1 MILSE
6 TLTPLLLY
14 HSIMKRREAVALCGL
29 TMAGLDQV
37 RSSEQTQSPKDAKRM
52 NRTLIIGA
60 GLSGL
65 AAAQKLQAAGHE
77 VIVLEGRDRIG
88 GRIWTSTRW
97 PELPLDLG
105 ASWIHGVKGNPITIL
120 ADRIQAKR
128 IATSY
133 DSAIVYDVEGEPLDD
148 EAEDALEDLR
158 EQLFERLEKAQDKD
172 NDRSVRSV
180 AEKLLED
187 LDDDDPETERLLNFV
202 LSGNIEQEYAG
213 SAEELSAHW
222 YDSAKHYPGDDA
234 LFPSGFQVIT
244 KHLSEGLRIETGQF
258 VQEIH
263 WQETPVRVVTKS
275 QEFTADRV
283 IVTLPLGVLKAG
295 NVRFVPAL
303 PKSKQTAIATLGMG
317 VLNKCYLRFPEVFW
331 PDDVD
336 WLEYIAEDHG
346 EWTEWVSFARTMDQ
360 PVLLGFNAGTR
371 GREIEALTDEQ
382 IVESAMQTLRTL
394 YGDDIPEP
402 TDFQITR
409 WASDPFARG
418 SYSFCSVGSTPQVR
432 RELARSLDGK
442 LFFAGEATNVNYY
455 GTADGAYQSG
465 LRAADEVLNG

>member
-1 MILSE
+1 
-6 TLTPLLLY
+6 
-14 HSIMKRREAVALCGL
+14 
-29 TMAGLDQV
+29 MAGLDPV
-37 RSSEQTQSPKDAKRM
+37 GSSLRAEAAQGAKRM
-52 NRTLIIGA
+52 NRILIIGA

-105 ASWIHGVKGNPITIL
+105 ASWIHGVKGNPITSL

-128 IATSY
+128 ITTSY
-133 DSAIVYDVEGEPLDD
+133 DSAMVYDANGDPLDD
-148 EAEDALEDLR
+148 EAEERLEEIR
-158 EQLFERLEKAQDKD
+158 EQLFERLKKAQDQDKD
-172 NDRSVRSV
+172 VSVRSV
-180 AEKLLED
+180 AEKVLDELG
-187 LDDDDPETERLLNFV
+187 DDDETQRYLNFV

-213 SAEELSAHW
+213 RAEELSAHW
-222 YDSAKHYPGDDA
+222 YDSAKHYPGNDA
-234 LFPSGFQVIT
+234 LFPGGFHVIT
-244 KHLSEGLRIETGQF
+244 KHLADGLKIETSQE

-263 WQETPVRVVTKS
+263 WQDTPVRVVTKK
-275 QEFTADRV
+275 QEFAADRV

-295 NVRFVPAL
+295 NVRFVPPL
-303 PKSKQTAIATLGMG
+303 PQKKQKAIAGLGMG

-331 PDDVD
+331 PNDVD
-336 WLEYIAEDHG
+336 WLEYIADEHG
-346 EWTEWVSFARTMDQ
+346 EWTEWVSFVRTMGQ

-382 IVESAMQTLRTL
+382 IVENAMQTLRTL
-394 YGDDIPEP
+394 YGNDIPEP

-409 WASDPFARG
+409 WASDPFACG
-418 SYSFCSVGSTPQVR
+418 SYSFCSLGSTPEMR
-432 RELARSLDGK
+432 RELARALDGK
-442 LFFAGEATNVNYY
+442 LFFAGEATSVDYY

-465 LRAADEVLNG
+465 LRVAEEISHSPRH

>member
-1 MILSE
+1 M
-6 TLTPLLLY
+6 T
-14 HSIMKRREAVALCGL
+14 
-29 TMAGLDQV
+29 
-37 RSSEQTQSPKDAKRM
+37 
-52 NRTLIIGA
+52 RTLIIGA

-105 ASWIHGVKGNPITIL
+105 ASWIHGVKGNPITSL

-133 DSAIVYDVEGEPLDD
+133 DSAIVYDNEGEPLDD
-148 EAEDALEDLR
+148 DAEETLEDLR
-158 EQLFERLEKAQDKD
+158 EQLFGRLKKAQDKD
-172 NDRSVRSV
+172 GDQSVRHV

-187 LDDDDPETERLLNFV
+187 LDDDDPETERLINFV

-222 YDSAKHYPGDDA
+222 YDSAKHYPGNDA
-234 LFPSGFQVIT
+234 LFPSGFHVIT
-244 KHLSEGLRIETGQF
+244 KHLADGLNIETSQA

-263 WQETPVRVVTKS
+263 WQETPVRVVSHK
-275 QEFTADRV
+275 QEFAADRV

-295 NVRFVPAL
+295 SVRFVPPL
-303 PKSKQTAIATLGMG
+303 PEKKQKAIATLGMG
-317 VLNKCYLRFPEVFW
+317 VLNKCYLRFPHVFW

-336 WLEYIAEDHG
+336 WLEYIADEHG
-346 EWTEWVSFARTMDQ
+346 EWTEWVSFVRTTGQ
-360 PVLLGFNAGTR
+360 PVLLGFNAGAR
-371 GREIEALTDEQ
+371 GHEIEAWSDEQ
-382 IVESAMQTLRTL
+382 IVESAMQTLRII
-394 YGDDIPEP
+394 YGDNIPEP

-418 SYSFCSVGSTPQVR
+418 SYSFCSLGSTPQMR
-432 RELARSLDGK
+432 RELARPLDRK
-442 LFFAGEATNVNYY
+442 LFFAGEATSVDYY

-465 LRAADEVLNG
+465 LRVAEEVVLSLRR

>member
-1 MILSE
+1 
-6 TLTPLLLY
+6 
-14 HSIMKRREAVALCGL
+14 MKRRDALALCGL
-29 TMAGLDQV
+29 TMAGLEPV
-37 RSSEQTQSPKDAKRM
+37 QSAEPNESRDEKERM
-52 NRTLIIGA
+52 DRILIIGA

-65 AAAQKLQAAGHE
+65 AAAQQLMVAGHE
-77 VIVLEGRDRIG
+77 VVVLEGRDRIG

-105 ASWIHGVKGNPITIL
+105 ASWIHGVKGNPITSL

-133 DSAIVYDVEGEPLDD
+133 DSAIVYDVDGEPLDE
-148 EAEDALEDLR
+148 EAAESLEDIR
-158 EQLFERLEKAQDKD
+158 EQLFDRIAKAQDKD
-172 NDRSVRSV
+172 KDVSVLSV
-180 AEKLLED
+180 AERLSAD
-187 LDDDDPETERLLNFV
+187 LDDDDPETQRYVNFV

-213 SAEELSAHW
+213 SAKELSAHW
-222 YDSAKHYPGDDA
+222 YDSAKHYPGNDA
-234 LFPSGFQVIT
+234 LFPGGFHVIT
-244 KHLSEGLRIETGQF
+244 QHLADGLRIETGEE
-258 VQEIH
+258 VREIC
-263 WQETPVRVVTKS
+263 WQETPIRVVTKK

-283 IVTLPLGVLKAG
+283 LVTLPLGVLKAG

-303 PKSKQTAIATLGMG
+303 PEKKQTAIATLGMG
-317 VLNKCYLRFPEVFW
+317 VLNKCYLRFPELFW

-336 WLEYIAEDHG
+336 WLEYIAEEHG
-346 EWTEWVSFARTMDQ
+346 EWTEWVSFVRTTGQ

-371 GREIEALTDEQ
+371 GREIEALTDEK
-382 IVESAMQTLRTL
+382 IVASAMQTLRTL

-418 SYSFCSVGSTPQVR
+418 SYSFCSVGSTPEMR
-432 RELARSLDGK
+432 RELARPLNGK
-442 LFFAGEATNVNYY
+442 LYFAGEANSVDYY

-465 LRAADEVLNG
+465 LLAADEINVSLGR

>member
-1 MILSE
+1 
-6 TLTPLLLY
+6 
-14 HSIMKRREAVALCGL
+14 MKRRHAVALCGL
-29 TMAGLDQV
+29 TIARLDPA
-37 RSSEQTQSPKDAKRM
+37 QSAEPGESRDEKKRM
-52 NRTLIIGA
+52 DRTLIIGA

-65 AAAQKLQAAGHE
+65 AAAQKLTAAGHN
-77 VIVLEGRDRIG
+77 VVVLEGRDRIG

-105 ASWIHGVKGNPITIL
+105 ASWIHGVKGNPLTSL

-133 DSAIVYDVEGEPLDD
+133 DSAIVYDVNGDPLG
-148 EAEDALEDLR
+148 EDAEESLEEIR
-158 EQLFERLEKAQDKD
+158 EQLLERLKKAQDNDKD
-172 NDRSVRSV
+172 VSVLSV
-180 AEKLLED
+180 AEKLLAD
-187 LDDDDPETERLLNFV
+187 LDDDDPKTERYFNFV

-222 YDSAKHYPGDDA
+222 YDSAKHYPGNDA
-234 LFPSGFQVIT
+234 LFVSGFHEIT
-244 KHLSEGLRIETGQF
+244 KHLSQGLQIETSQE

-263 WQETPVRVVTKS
+263 WQETPIRVVTTK

-295 NVRFVPAL
+295 SVRFIPPL
-303 PKSKQTAIATLGMG
+303 PEKKQTAIATLGMG

-331 PDDVD
+331 PNDVD
-336 WLEYIAEDHG
+336 WLEYIAEEHG
-346 EWTEWVSFARTMDQ
+346 EWTEWVSFARTTGQ

-371 GREIEALTDEQ
+371 GREIEALTDEE
-382 IVESAMQTLRTL
+382 IVESAMQTLRIL

-418 SYSFCSVGSTPQVR
+418 SYSFCSVGSTPEMR
-432 RELARSLDGK
+432 RELARPLDGK
-442 LFFAGEATNVNYY
+442 LFFAGEATNVDYY

-465 LRAADEVLNG
+465 LRVADEVLRG

>member
-1 MILSE
+1 
-6 TLTPLLLY
+6 
-14 HSIMKRREAVALCGL
+14 MKRRDALALCGL
-29 TMAGLDQV
+29 TMAGF
-37 RSSEQTQSPKDAKRM
+37 EPAQSAEPGKSRDEKNRM
-52 NRTLIIGA
+52 DRILIIGA

-65 AAAQKLQAAGHE
+65 AAAQKLKAAGHE

-105 ASWIHGVKGNPITIL
+105 ASWIHGVKGNPITSL

-133 DSAIVYDVEGEPLDD
+133 DSAIVYDVDGEPLDD
-148 EAEDALEDLR
+148 EAEETLEDLR
-158 EQLFERLEKAQDKD
+158 EQLFKRLRKAQDKNRD
-172 NDRSVRSV
+172 ASVRSV
-180 AEKLLED
+180 AEKLLNE
-187 LDDDDPETERLLNFV
+187 LDDDDETQRYLNFV

-222 YDSAKHYPGDDA
+222 YDSAKHYPGNDA
-234 LFPSGFQVIT
+234 LFPSGFHVIP
-244 KHLSEGLRIETGQF
+244 KHLAEGLNIETGQT

-263 WQETPVRVVTKS
+263 WQETPLRVVTKTR
-275 QEFTADRV
+275 EFTADRV
-283 IVTLPLGVLKAG
+283 LVTLPLGVLKAG

-303 PKSKQTAIATLGMG
+303 PEKKQTAIATLGMG

-331 PDDVD
+331 PNDVD
-336 WLEYIAEDHG
+336 WLEYIAEEHG
-346 EWTEWVSFARTMDQ
+346 EWTEWVSFVRTTGQ

-371 GREIEALTDEQ
+371 GREIEAMTDEQ
-382 IVESAMQTLRTL
+382 IVESAMETLRIL

-418 SYSFCSVGSTPQVR
+418 SYSFCSVGSTPEMR
-432 RELARSLDGK
+432 RELARPLDGK
-442 LFFAGEATNVNYY
+442 LFFAGEATSVDYY

-465 LRAADEVLNG
+465 LRAAEEINLSARR

>member
-1 MILSE
+1 
-6 TLTPLLLY
+6 
-14 HSIMKRREAVALCGL
+14 MKRRHAVALCGL
-29 TMAGLDQV
+29 TIARLDPA
-37 RSSEQTQSPKDAKRM
+37 QSAEPGESRDEKKRM
-52 NRTLIIGA
+52 DRTLIIGA

-65 AAAQKLQAAGHE
+65 AAAQKLTAAGHN
-77 VIVLEGRDRIG
+77 VVVLEGRDRIG

-105 ASWIHGVKGNPITIL
+105 ASWIHGVKGNPLTSL

-133 DSAIVYDVEGEPLDD
+133 DSAIVYDVNGDPLG
-148 EAEDALEDLR
+148 EDAEESLEEIR
-158 EQLFERLEKAQDKD
+158 EQLLERLKKAQDNDKD
-172 NDRSVRSV
+172 VSVLSV
-180 AEKLLED
+180 AEKLLAD
-187 LDDDDPETERLLNFV
+187 LDDDDPKTERYFNFV

-222 YDSAKHYPGDDA
+222 YDSAKHYPGNDA
-234 LFPSGFQVIT
+234 LFVSGFHEIT
-244 KHLSEGLRIETGQF
+244 KHLSQGLQIETSQE

-263 WQETPVRVVTKS
+263 WQETPIRVVTTK

-295 NVRFVPAL
+295 SVRFIPPL
-303 PKSKQTAIATLGMG
+303 PEKKQTAIATLGMG

-331 PDDVD
+331 PNDVD
-336 WLEYIAEDHG
+336 WLEYIAEEHG
-346 EWTEWVSFARTMDQ
+346 EWTEWVSFARTTGQ

-371 GREIEALTDEQ
+371 GREIEALTDEE
-382 IVESAMQTLRTL
+382 IVESAMQTLRIL

-418 SYSFCSVGSTPQVR
+418 SYSFCSVGSTPEMR
-432 RELARSLDGK
+432 RELARPLDGK
-442 LFFAGEATNVNYY
+442 LFFAGEATNVDYY
-455 GTADGAYQSG
+455 GTADGACQSG
-465 LRAADEVLNG
+465 LRVADEVLRG

>member
-1 MILSE
+1 
-6 TLTPLLLY
+6 
-14 HSIMKRREAVALCGL
+14 MKRRHAVALCGL
-29 TMAGLDQV
+29 SIARLD
-37 RSSEQTQSPKDAKRM
+37 SAQSAEPGESRDEKKRM
-52 NRTLIIGA
+52 DRILIIGA

-65 AAAQKLQAAGHE
+65 AAAQKLQSAGHN
-77 VIVLEGRDRIG
+77 VVVLEGRDRIG

-105 ASWIHGVKGNPITIL
+105 ASWIHGVKGNPITSL

-128 IATSY
+128 VSTSY
-133 DSAIVYDVEGEPLDD
+133 DSAIVYDVDGAPLDD
-148 EAEDALEDLR
+148 EAEESLEEIR
-158 EQLFERLEKAQDKD
+158 EQLLESIQKAQDKD
-172 NDRSVRSV
+172 IDVCVLSV
-180 AEKLLED
+180 AEKLLAD
-187 LDDDDPETERLLNFV
+187 LDDDDPKTQRYFNFV

-222 YDSAKHYPGDDA
+222 YDSAKHYPGNDA
-234 LFPSGFQVIT
+234 LFVSGFHEIT
-244 KHLSEGLRIETGQF
+244 KHLSQGLKIETGQE

-263 WQETPVRVVTKS
+263 WQETPTRIVTKQ
-275 QEFTADRV
+275 QEFMADRV

-295 NVRFVPAL
+295 NVHFVPAL
-303 PKSKQTAIATLGMG
+303 PEEKQTAIASLGMG
-317 VLNKCYLRFPEVFW
+317 VLNKCYLRFPKVFW
-331 PDDVD
+331 PNDVD
-336 WLEYIAEDHG
+336 WLEYIAEEHG
-346 EWTEWVSFARTMDQ
+346 EWTEWVSFVRTTGQ

-382 IVESAMQTLRTL
+382 IVESAMETLRIL

-418 SYSFCSVGSTPQVR
+418 SYSFCSLGSTPQMR
-432 RELARSLDGK
+432 RELARPLDGK
-442 LFFAGEATNVNYY
+442 LFFAGEATSVDYY

-465 LRAADEVLNG
+465 LRAAEEINRSPRREPISV

>member
-1 MILSE
+1 
-6 TLTPLLLY
+6 
-14 HSIMKRREAVALCGL
+14 MKRRDALALCGL

-37 RSSEQTQSPKDAKRM
+37 QPSEQAQSPKEAKRM

-65 AAAQKLQAAGHE
+65 AAAQELQAAEHE

-105 ASWIHGVKGNPITIL
+105 ASWIHGVKGNPITSL

-133 DSAIVYDVEGEPLDD
+133 DSAIVYDVEGEPLDE
-148 EAEDALEDLR
+148 EAEENLEEIR
-158 EQLFERLEKAQDKD
+158 ERLFERLKKAQNKD

-180 AEKLLED
+180 AEKLMED
-187 LDDDDPETERLLNFV
+187 LDDDDPEIERLLNFV
-202 LSGNIEQEYAG
+202 LSGSIEQEYAG

-222 YDSAKHYPGDDA
+222 YDSAKHYPGNDA
-234 LFPSGFQVIT
+234 LFPSGFHVIT
-244 KHLSEGLRIETGQF
+244 KHLAEGLRIETGQV

-263 WQETPVRVVTKS
+263 WQETPVRVVTKLK
-275 QEFTADRV
+275 EFTADRV

-295 NVRFVPAL
+295 SVRFVPAL
-303 PKSKQTAIATLGMG
+303 PKSKTNAIATLGMG

-336 WLEYIAEDHG
+336 WLEYIAEEHG
-346 EWTEWVSFARTMDQ
+346 EWTEWVSFVRTTGQ

-371 GREIEALTDEQ
+371 GREIEALSDEQ

-418 SYSFCSVGSTPQVR
+418 SYSFCSVGSTPDMR
-432 RELARSLDGK
+432 RELARPLDGK
-442 LFFAGEATNVNYY
+442 LYFAGEATSVDYY
-455 GTADGAYQSG
+455 GTADGAYKSG
-465 LRAADEVLNG
+465 LQAADDVLKG

>member
-1 MILSE
+1 
-6 TLTPLLLY
+6 
-14 HSIMKRREAVALCGL
+14 MKRRDVVALCGL
-29 TMAGLDQV
+29 TIAGLPTA
-37 RSSEQTQSPKDAKRM
+37 SSTEAGETLKEAKRLD
-52 NRTLIIGA
+52 RTLVIGA

-65 AAAQKLQAAGHE
+65 AAAQKLTAAGHD
-77 VIVLEGRDRIG
+77 VVVLEGRDRIG

-105 ASWIHGVKGNPITIL
+105 ASWIHGVKGNPLTSL

-133 DSAIVYDVEGEPLDD
+133 DSAIVYDVNGDPLG
-148 EAEDALEDLR
+148 EDAEESLEEIR
-158 EQLFERLEKAQDKD
+158 EQLLERLKKAQDNDKD
-172 NDRSVRSV
+172 VSVLSV
-180 AEKLLED
+180 AEKLLGD
-187 LDDDDPETERLLNFV
+187 LDDDDPKTERYFNFV

-213 SAEELSAHW
+213 SAEELSAYW
-222 YDSAKHYPGDDA
+222 YDSAKHYPGNDA
-234 LFPSGFQVIT
+234 LFASGFHEIT
-244 KHLSEGLRIETGQF
+244 KHLSDGLKIETSQE

-263 WQETPVRVVTKS
+263 WQETPIRVVTKK

-295 NVRFVPAL
+295 SVRFVPPL
-303 PKSKQTAIATLGMG
+303 PEKKQKAIATLGMG

-331 PDDVD
+331 PNNVD
-336 WLEYIAEDHG
+336 WLEYIAEEHG
-346 EWTEWVSFARTMDQ
+346 EWTEWVSFARTMGQ

-371 GREIEALTDEQ
+371 GREIEVLTDEE
-382 IVESAMQTLRTL
+382 IVESAMQTLRIL

-418 SYSFCSVGSTPQVR
+418 SYSFCSVGSTPEMR
-432 RELARSLDGK
+432 RELARPLDGK
-442 LFFAGEATNVNYY
+442 LFFAGEATNVDYY

-465 LRAADEVLNG
+465 LRVADEVLRG